1 MYAPLIAHTNIPV
14 DADIPSGDPSP
25 VVGLF
30 LTWLYVT
37 VFHPLEELVILVL
50 EPKSL
55 GGVHKLRLQEEGG
68 RWSKKLTF
76 CKVSYHR
83 KCKSQYAEAKCYPP
97 KKVRY

>member
-37 VFHPLEELVILVL
+37 VFHPLDELVILVL
-50 EPKSL
+50 QPKSL
-55 GGVHKLRLQEEGG
+55 NIY
-68 RWSKKLTF
+68 
-76 CKVSYHR
+76 KVFKR
-83 KCKSQYAEAKCYPP
+83 
-97 KKVRY
+97 

>member
-1 MYAPLIAHTNIPV
+1 MLVSVVHKTAKITNQVSTVWPKISKSVVYFVYTFSPWKSNLYAPLIAHTNIPV

-50 EPKSL
+50 QQSRCSYFSL
-55 GGVHKLRLQEEGG
+55 L
-68 RWSKKLTF
+68 S
-76 CKVSYHR
+76 
-83 KCKSQYAEAKCYPP
+83 
-97 KKVRY
+97 